1 MYPIKFP
8 CPSLGLQ
15 EHWHKELM
23 GKEILKT

>member
-1 MYPIKFP
+1 MYSIKLP